1 MRELP
6 ASGAIPLRRTGPI
19 DASSTRGAAST
30 LDAGRAN

>member
-19 DASSTRGAAST
+19 DASST